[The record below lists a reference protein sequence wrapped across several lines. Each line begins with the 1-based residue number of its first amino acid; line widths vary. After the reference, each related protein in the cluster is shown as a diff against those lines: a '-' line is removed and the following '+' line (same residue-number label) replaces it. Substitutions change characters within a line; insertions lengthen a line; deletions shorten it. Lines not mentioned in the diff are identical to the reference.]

1 MARGYGATAL
11 RRSRPATAQ
20 SSSELKDPMYKY
32 DPPALSPTTKLHT
45 SGVKGGGVDGGED
58 GGGEGDGGGGEGD
71 GDSWGGGGDG
81 EGGGGDGEG
90 GGGGC
95 ATHVLHTKPVI
106 EDGVPISH
114 PCRDPVAPRSPI
126 T

>member
-20 SSSELKDPMYKY
+20 SSSELKDPMCKY

-71 GDSWGGGGDG
+71 GDGGGGDG
-81 EGGGGDGEG
+81 EGGGGDGD
-90 GGGGC
+90 
-95 ATHVLHTKPVI
+95 HPIPQFLHTKPVI
-106 EDGVPISH
+106 EDIVPISH